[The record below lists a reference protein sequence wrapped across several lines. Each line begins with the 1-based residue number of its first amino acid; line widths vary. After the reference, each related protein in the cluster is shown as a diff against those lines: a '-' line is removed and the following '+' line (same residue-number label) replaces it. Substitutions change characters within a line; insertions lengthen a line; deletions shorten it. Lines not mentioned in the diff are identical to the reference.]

1 MLLLSIDIVK
11 SNMKKNECLRK
22 ISFHEWSPREL
33 WTPAMTVLIAMMIG
47 KVLLFDIL
55 WCAETTWSGL
65 LNVRLYVH
73 AILLSFLLSVPIG
86 IFRRKWLQIGF
97 MMMAD
102 IGLAM
107 LLCLAGRD
115 FLQVSVIRWLLIDVL
130 PEPMTGCAHSF
141 VWYWMLL
148 SLTTFVSFF
157 ICLKYPGRV
166 PVSMLGKIQYCGY
179 LFVWTLVAWMLA

>member
-86 IFRRKWLQIGF
+86 IFR
-97 MMMAD
+97 
-102 IGLAM
+102 
-107 LLCLAGRD
+107 
-115 FLQVSVIRWLLIDVL
+115 
-130 PEPMTGCAHSF
+130 
-141 VWYWMLL
+141 
-148 SLTTFVSFF
+148 
-157 ICLKYPGRV
+157 
-166 PVSMLGKIQYCGY
+166 
-179 LFVWTLVAWMLA
+179 